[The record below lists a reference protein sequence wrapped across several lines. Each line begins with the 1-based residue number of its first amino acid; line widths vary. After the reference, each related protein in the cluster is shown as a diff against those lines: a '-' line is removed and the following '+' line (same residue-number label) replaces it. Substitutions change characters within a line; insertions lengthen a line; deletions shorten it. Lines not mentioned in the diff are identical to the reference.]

1 MPGRTAEP
9 GGGEL
14 TVFAS
19 YLLNAWAVG
28 SIVAVVAA
36 VVGFFVVMRGSTFVA
51 HAVPQSAFAGAAG
64 ASLLGAGTL
73 LGLGVF
79 SLGAALGIG
88 WLGRRGRHDVVT
100 ALAVAVLLG
109 TGSLFLSWSTE
120 YAPEIYALL
129 FGEVL
134 GVSGSEI
141 GVTAALG
148 AGCLLAVAVLY
159 RPLLLASV
167 TPEVAAARG
176 VRVHRME
183 TAFLVVVALAT
194 TAAVPVVG
202 ALLMFSLMVGP
213 SAAARCLTSRP
224 LRAMALAVAIALA
237 CVWGAIA
244 ASYRTDWP
252 IGFYV
257 AAFSGGSC
265 LLAQLLRW
273 AGRRREPARA

>member
-1 MPGRTAEP
+1 M
-9 GGGEL
+9 
-14 TVFAS
+14 
-19 YLLNAWAVG
+19 LNAWVVAGV
-28 SIVAVVAA
+28 VAVVAA
-36 VVGFFVVMRGSTFVA
+36 VVGFFVVLRGSTFVA

-64 ASLLGAGTL
+64 AALLGVSTL
-73 LGLGVF
+73 SGLGVF

-100 ALAVAVLLG
+100 ALAVAMLLG

-134 GVSGSEI
+134 GVSGNEI
-141 GVTAALG
+141 GVTALLG
-148 AGCLLAVAVLY
+148 AVCLAAVAVLY

-194 TAAVPVVG
+194 TTAVPVVG

-224 LRAMALAVAIALA
+224 LRAMALAVVIALA

-244 ASYRTDWP
+244 ASYQTNWP

-257 AAFSGGSC
+257 TGFAGGSY
-265 LLAQLLRW
+265 LLARLLRR
-273 AGRRREPARA
+273 AGRLLGRARPPAAPGGAA

>member
-1 MPGRTAEP
+1 M
-9 GGGEL
+9 
-14 TVFAS
+14 FAS
-19 YLLNAWAVG
+19 FMINAWVVATM
-28 SIVAVVAA
+28 VAVVAA
-36 VVGFFVVMRGSTFVA
+36 VVGFFVVLRGSTFVA

-64 ASLLGAGTL
+64 ASLLGASTL

-79 SLGAALGIG
+79 SLAAALGIG
-88 WLGRRGRHDVVT
+88 ALGRRGRHDVVT
-100 ALAVAVLLG
+100 SLAVAMLLG

-134 GVSGSEI
+134 GVSSNEI
-141 GVTAALG
+141 GATALLG
-148 AGCLLAVAVLY
+148 ALCLVAVAVLY
-159 RPLLLASV
+159 RPLLLATV

-183 TAFLVVVALAT
+183 MAFLAVVALAT
-194 TAAVPVVG
+194 TTAVPVVG

-224 LRAMALAVAIALA
+224 LRAMALAVLIALV

-244 ASYRTDWP
+244 ASYQTNWP
-252 IGFYV
+252 IGFNV
-257 AAFSGGSC
+257 TAFASGSY

-273 AGRRREPARA
+273 ARRMLDRTSTPVAEGAAA

>member
-1 MPGRTAEP
+1 M
-9 GGGEL
+9 
-14 TVFAS
+14 
-19 YLLNAWAVG
+19 LNAWVVASV
-28 SIVAVVAA
+28 VAVVAA
-36 VVGFFVVMRGSTFVA
+36 VVGFFVVLRGSTFVA

-64 ASLLGAGTL
+64 AALLGVSTL

-88 WLGRRGRHDVVT
+88 RLGRRDRHDVVT
-100 ALAVAVLLG
+100 ALAVAMLLG

-120 YAPEIYALL
+120 YSPEIYALL

-134 GVSGSEI
+134 GVSSGEI
-141 GVTAALG
+141 GVTALLG
-148 AGCLLAVAVLY
+148 ALCLLAVAALY

-167 TPEVAAARG
+167 LPEVAAARG

-194 TAAVPVVG
+194 TTAVPVVG

-213 SAAARCLTSRP
+213 SAAARCLTSHP
-224 LRAMALAVAIALA
+224 LRAMALAVVIALG

-244 ASYRTDWP
+244 AAYRTDWP

-257 AAFSGGSC
+257 TAFAGGSY

-273 AGRRREPARA
+273 ARTSLARTGTPALP